1 MVEVSQRGK
10 AYLETAWTLLR
21 AAQTM
26 TDSTSAGQIRALA
39 DDYERRAEKAA
50 SHVDAAKAFSR
61 SAASDER
68 RMACMT
74 GWASSNTSPEFCT
87 IEALNLRPGSKELEA
102 FNVERVRGYLECN
115 LGCKKKE
122 VIHALGLNPRTV
134 AKAIKIIRANAH
146 RSDGALQP

>member
-1 MVEVSQRGK
+1 MF
-10 AYLETAWTLLR
+10 L
-21 AAQTM
+21 
-26 TDSTSAGQIRALA
+26 
-39 DDYERRAEKAA
+39 
-50 SHVDAAKAFSR
+50 
-61 SAASDER
+61 
-68 RMACMT
+68 
-74 GWASSNTSPEFCT
+74 EFCT

-122 VIHALGLNPRTV
+122 VIHALGLHPRTV

>member
-1 MVEVSQRGK
+1 MRPKHSPD
-10 AYLETAWTLLR
+10 LLL
-21 AAQTM
+21 
-26 TDSTSAGQIRALA
+26 ALNA
-39 DDYERRAEKAA
+39 NDMHDRVGSFNMFR
-50 SHVDAAKAFSR
+50 
-61 SAASDER
+61 
-68 RMACMT
+68 
-74 GWASSNTSPEFCT
+74 EFCT

-146 RSDGALQP
+146 RSGGALQS